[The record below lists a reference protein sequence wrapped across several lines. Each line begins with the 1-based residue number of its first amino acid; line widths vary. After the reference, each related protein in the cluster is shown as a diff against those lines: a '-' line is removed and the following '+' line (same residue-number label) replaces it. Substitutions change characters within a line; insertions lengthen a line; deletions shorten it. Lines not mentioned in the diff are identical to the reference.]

1 MLLAA
6 HRLKVNGVPLLE
18 SKALNVQL
26 PSFADLADSLPAT
39 WKGSVCT
46 VTQNSAQHPNQ
57 AWLDKFWDLVANT
70 WHNVPDE
77 LMHVMV
83 VPLTGN
89 RLASPAF
96 CRSQAALS
104 TTHLRALPAN
114 TAGLL
119 SALGC
124 LCIADACADR
134 VSCISPIEVPV
145 IAALA
150 ALPSHMP
157 LPLHQLVSPR
167 CLDDEKFEAV
177 RSLLA
182 NHIPLPQE
190 PNGAVWDVL
199 KQCCIFE
206 TADGDMTDLRHG
218 TLQLLPNAEWEEQ
231 MLATPHLVQWTP
243 VKHHTASDTQK
254 TLLKHSGL
262 VVPQLPHF
270 LDHCLLDSI
279 QTSGDS
285 QAETLLL
292 QALDQLGAFT
302 LFTPRRPSY
311 LRVNDRVYP
320 VSLLVD
326 SSSKLLQALFE
337 HGARG
342 ELIICCISDFQF
354 LPWTDGA
361 FNCPAYIYGLSY
373 SVTHSVI

>member
-1 MLLAA
+1 MLLVA
-6 HRLKVNGVPLLE
+6 HRLKVDGVPLLE
-18 SKALNVQL
+18 SKVLNVQM
-26 PSFADLADSLPAT
+26 PSFIDLADSLPST
-39 WKGSVCT
+39 WKGSSCT

-57 AWLDKFWDLVANT
+57 AWLDKFWGLVTNT

-89 RLASPAF
+89 CLASPAF

-104 TTHLRALPAN
+104 TAHLTALPAN
-114 TAGLL
+114 TADLL

-124 LCIADACADR
+124 LCIADARADR
-134 VSCISPIEVPV
+134 VSCIPPTEVPV

-167 CLDDEKFEAV
+167 CLDDEKLEAV

-218 TLQLLPNAEWEEQ
+218 TLQLLPNAEWEQQ
-231 MLATPHLVQWTP
+231 MLAAPHLVHWTP
-243 VKHHTASDTQK
+243 VKHQTASDTQK

-270 LDHCLLDSI
+270 LDDCLLDSI

-292 QALDQLGAFT
+292 HALDQLGTFT
-302 LFTPRRPSY
+302 IFTPQRPNY
-311 LRVNDRVYP
+311 LLVNDSVCP
-320 VSLLVD
+320 VSWLVD

-337 HGARG
+337 DGAGG
-342 ELIICCISDFQF
+342 ELIICCILDFIF
-354 LPWTDGA
+354 FALA
-361 FNCPAYIYGLSY
+361 
-373 SVTHSVI
+373 